1 MINSPFI
8 LIHIPP
14 FRRITIS
21 LGYVFYNLCFFILSF
36 SKNIKKTNLKL
47 IYTITGSSLNLHHQ
61 NTLFDLK
68 KRFNFSSIR
77 YLLFFYI
84 EHYFTDS
91 YDVYI

>member
-1 MINSPFI
+1 M
-8 LIHIPP
+8 
-14 FRRITIS
+14 
-21 LGYVFYNLCFFILSF
+21 
-36 SKNIKKTNLKL
+36 KL

-84 EHYFTDS
+84 EHYFTGS